1 MSWET
6 ELYEALDSIGI
17 ETWPDVAGENADV
30 VEGHMVWQVTDDIY
44 TEYLDVPGFVNVI
57 VSLDFRAAKRSRV
70 QYIMRYGINALWQSG
85 LLITTDRCEW
95 YYDFEQDI
103 RGTVVS
109 VILRTEIEEIASN
122 KTKAELDEVSSHYYY
137 GAEVVWDT
145 ELVKSFDRLQLE
157 SWPDVAPTPPDED
170 GQVVWRQSDELVTE
184 YLDTPP
190 ISQIEVE
197 LDFRAYTRSRVQHIM
212 QQVIDSLERTG
223 QLIRAESAQWYLDVD
238 ATANRPIR
246 GSVITALLYPDP
258 SIHPVL
264 EGDFTHEF
272 TNEFD
277 RFQGEAV

>member
-44 TEYLDVPGFVNVI
+44 TDYLDVQGFVNVI

-70 QYIMRYGINALWQSG
+70 QYIMRCGINALWHKG
-85 LLITTDRCEW
+85 LLITIDRCEW

-103 RGTVVS
+103 RGTAVS
-109 VILRTEIEEIASN
+109 VILRTDIDDIAGY
-122 KTKAELDEVSSHYYY
+122 KDKAELDDVPSHYYY

-145 ELVKSFDRLQLE
+145 ELVKSFDRLKLE
-157 SWPDVAPTPPDED
+157 SWPDVAPAPPDED

-184 YLDTPP
+184 YLDTPST
-190 ISQIEVE
+190 SQIEVE

-212 QQVIDSLERTG
+212 QQVIDRLESTG
-223 QLIRAESAQWYLDVD
+223 QLIRAESAQWYLDTD

-258 SIHPVL
+258 SIQPV
-264 EGDFTHEF
+264 GEF
-272 TNEFD
+272 NSAFSSAFD
-277 RFQGEAV
+277 VFQGESI